1 MWLLYEILKGSRDIS
16 EDELMKLLQRLQLNE
31 IAEAII
37 EYLRRRGK

>member
-1 MWLLYEILKGSRDIS
+1 MWMLYEVLKGSRDIS

-37 EYLRRRGK
+37 EYLRRKGM

>member
-1 MWLLYEILKGSRDIS
+1 MWLLYEVLKGSRDIS

-37 EYLRRRGK
+37 EYLRRGGK

>member
-1 MWLLYEILKGSRDIS
+1 MWLLYEVLKGSRDIS
-16 EDELMKLLQRLQLNE
+16 EEELMKLLQRLQLNE

>member
-1 MWLLYEILKGSRDIS
+1 MWLLYEVLKGSRDIS

-37 EYLRRRGK
+37 EYLRRRRK

>member
-1 MWLLYEILKGSRDIS
+1 MWLLYEVLKGSRDIS

>member
-1 MWLLYEILKGSRDIS
+1 MWLLYEVLKGSRDIS
-16 EDELMKLLQRLQLNE
+16 EDELMKLLQRLQFNE

>member
-1 MWLLYEILKGSRDIS
+1 MWLLYEVLKGSRDIS

-37 EYLRRRGK
+37 EYLRRREK